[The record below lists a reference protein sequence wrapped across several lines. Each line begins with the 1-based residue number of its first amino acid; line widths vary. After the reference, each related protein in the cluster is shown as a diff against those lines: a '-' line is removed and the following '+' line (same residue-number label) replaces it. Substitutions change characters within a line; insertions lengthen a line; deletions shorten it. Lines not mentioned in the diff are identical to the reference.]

1 MDESGRRVTHEC
13 QGGIEVLIV
22 LFDVVGVVIGRLPL
36 VHCVEIETGIV
47 GLDGLEES
55 PKSILEAAPGQCCVQ
70 RRAIAARRTHHF
82 GSICSGEDSFSPF
95 SASSMS
101 RPSGVVGW

>member
-1 MDESGRRVTHEC
+1 MDESGRRATDEY

-22 LFDVVGVVIGRLPL
+22 LLDVVGVVLGRLPL
-36 VHCVEIETGIV
+36 VHGVEVETGIV

-55 PKSILEAAPGQCCVQ
+55 PESILEAAPGQCCVQ
-70 RRAIAARRTHHF
+70 RRAIAVRRTHHF
-82 GSICSGEDSFSPF
+82 GSICSGGDSFSPS